1 MFLGFTAFTVFQA
14 IQHGKLGREEMKS
27 EIAYLTDLVATTNV
41 SYVWSYDSIGLQLS
55 LETMLK
61 DPQITFI
68 EILDAT
74 GLVMATVEEE
84 SLPDSYEVTV
94 PLARDSVEVGSA
106 RIVFTDYYIQ
116 SSHRSF
122 IQGIIALEIL
132 LFIIVALII
141 TLVSRTVT
149 RPLIVLAGIMQNLA
163 AGDADLSVS
172 VPVKSNDEISLLS
185 RSFNTFVGKL
195 RSIVTRV
202 QEVGVD
208 SSALGD
214 DLAEE
219 AQHVSVSA
227 SRVNTSMTAINDSVG
242 LLNNEIQKSSESVE
256 RINSYILEVVDMIQ
270 DQASAVNESS
280 AAIQQMIA
288 NVETIQRSTENK
300 RELAREL

>member
-1 MFLGFTAFTVFQA
+1 
-14 IQHGKLGREEMKS
+14 MKS

-122 IQGIIALEIL
+122 IQGIITLEIL
-132 LFIIVALII
+132 LFVIVALII

-149 RPLIVLAGIMQNLA
+149 RPLIVLAGIM
-163 AGDADLSVS
+163 
-172 VPVKSNDEISLLS
+172 
-185 RSFNTFVGKL
+185 R
-195 RSIVTRV
+195 
-202 QEVGVD
+202 
-208 SSALGD
+208 
-214 DLAEE
+214 
-219 AQHVSVSA
+219 
-227 SRVNTSMTAINDSVG
+227 
-242 LLNNEIQKSSESVE
+242 
-256 RINSYILEVVDMIQ
+256 
-270 DQASAVNESS
+270 
-280 AAIQQMIA
+280 
-288 NVETIQRSTENK
+288 
-300 RELAREL
+300 